1 MAAKEPQGQGKNSL
15 NGGIMDFN
23 KLFQLVVAASLIN
36 NFVFTRFLGLCI
48 FFGVSRRM
56 ETAIGMSITF
66 VSVMVISSVLSWLI
80 FKTVMIPLDVTFL
93 KIIVFIGIIATLVQS
108 AETVMKKMSPSL
120 YYKLGIYLA
129 LITTNC
135 IILAVPLINAG
146 EGYTLIESIAFG
158 IGSGLGFALALIIM
172 ASIREK
178 LELAEV
184 PAPFKGL
191 PISFIVA
198 GLIALAFTGFSGLI
212 TL

>member
-1 MAAKEPQGQGKNSL
+1 MSSE
-15 NGGIMDFN
+15 FT
-23 KLFQLVVAASLIN
+23 KLFELIVSASLIN

-48 FFGVSRRM
+48 FFGVSKKM
-56 ETAIGMSITF
+56 ETAVGMSITF
-66 VSVMVISSVLSWLI
+66 TAVMMISAAISWVIFNLVL
-80 FKTVMIPLDVTFL
+80 VPLDITFL
-93 KIIVFIGIIATLVQS
+93 EIIVFIGIIAGLVQVS
-108 AETVMKKMSPSL
+108 DTIMRKVSPGL

-129 LITTNC
+129 LISTNC
-135 IILAVPLINAG
+135 IILAVPLVSAG
-146 EGYTLIESIAFG
+146 EKYSFIESLAFG
-158 IGSGLGFALALIIM
+158 LGSGLGFALALIIM

-191 PISFIVA
+191 PMAFVVT

>member
-1 MAAKEPQGQGKNSL
+1 MEFGKL
-15 NGGIMDFN
+15 LELII
-23 KLFQLVVAASLIN
+23 AASLIN

-48 FFGVSRRM
+48 FFGVSKKM
-56 ETAIGMSITF
+56 ETAVGMSITF
-66 VSVMVISSVLSWLI
+66 TSVMVLTAALSWLI
-80 FKTVMIPLDVTFL
+80 FFYIMVPLEITFL
-93 KIIVFIGIIATLVQS
+93 KIIIFIGIVAALVQS
-108 AETVMKKMSPSL
+108 VDTIMKKTAPTL

-135 IILAVPLINAG
+135 IILAVPLINVG
-146 EGYTLIESIAFG
+146 EKYNFVESLAYG
-158 IGSGLGFALALIIM
+158 LGSGLGFALALVIM

-184 PAPFKGL
+184 PRPFRGL
-191 PISFIVA
+191 PIAFIVA

>member
-1 MAAKEPQGQGKNSL
+1 MEKE
-15 NGGIMDFN
+15 FT
-23 KLFQLVVAASLIN
+23 KLFELFIAASLIN

-48 FFGVSRRM
+48 FFGVSKKM
-56 ETAIGMSITF
+56 ETAVGMSITF
-66 VSVMVISSVLSWLI
+66 VSVMVISAALSWLI
-80 FKTVMIPLDVTFL
+80 YNYVMIPLDITFL
-93 KIIVFIGIIATLVQS
+93 KIVIFIGVVAAFVQAS
-108 AETVMKKMSPSL
+108 DTIMRKVSPGL

-129 LITTNC
+129 LISTNC

-146 EGYTLIESIAFG
+146 EKYTFIESLAFG
-158 IGSGLGFALALIIM
+158 VGSGIGFALALIIM

-178 LELAEV
+178 LELADV

-191 PISFIVA
+191 PIAFVTT